1 MTENRIFRERIKY
14 FLLGMLVVIGM
25 IFLTGAKK
33 NDTVVIDNGRYQ
45 ISAWGDGRAHGA
57 FVVDTISGET
67 KIVYR
72 YKELGNSK
80 SKERNYLNEPFSS
93 IR

>member
-1 MTENRIFRERIKY
+1 MTENRIFRERVKY
-14 FLLGMLVVIGM
+14 ILLGMLIMIGM
-25 IFLTGAKK
+25 IFLMGAS

-45 ISAWGDGRAHGA
+45 ISTWGDGKAHGA
-57 FVVDTISGET
+57 FIVDTISGET

-80 SKERNYLNEPFSS
+80 SKERNYLGEPFSS